1 MSAKW
6 HRFEVESFSYECLQ
20 NWYLSVD
27 RSKMVKHDVLVFVVN
42 HEGIEIVYFSV
53 WQPLSFP
60 TFHRELGTTMCL
72 SRAVTDCYKDVF
84 AYFKDAFVHLA
95 KTYNCYFHLNVAPT
109 DRGLWKMYPNIDQRP
124 RSYSCLMNHRLAIVN
139 CIPILH
145 ASQVDFLRTWKDYIS
160 KEEEIN
166 ACVEKKLEPSVAI
179 IGTLPEDALLRRYH
193 SDISFQESCMPY
205 GIDCRGKFQPEP
217 ENTSTYLFTCAV
229 SDAPRLISDFRTSG
243 SFLALFPLPIYDKT
257 PVFRRRDNGVFV
269 DWRWTAE
276 FRLPYL
282 TEVVTFA
289 VLGLWTVARKYELLD
304 IVSRLPNMQYMNR
317 KHLDSLL
324 DSILLS
330 ITNIVKRKTG
340 PHSNTRQKQKLIK

>member
-1 MSAKW
+1 MLISEFCHTCKHKMSAKW

-60 TFHRELGTTMCL
+60 TVHRELGTTMCL

-145 ASQVDFLRTWKDYIS
+145 ASQVERLYFQRRGNQCMRG
-160 KEEEIN
+160 EE
-166 ACVEKKLEPSVAI
+166 V
-179 IGTLPEDALLRRYH
+179 GTICCNNWHTSRGRSATT
-193 SDISFQESCMPY
+193 ISF
-205 GIDCRGKFQPEP
+205 GHF
-217 ENTSTYLFTCAV
+217 
-229 SDAPRLISDFRTSG
+229 
-243 SFLALFPLPIYDKT
+243 
-257 PVFRRRDNGVFV
+257 
-269 DWRWTAE
+269 
-276 FRLPYL
+276 
-282 TEVVTFA
+282 
-289 VLGLWTVARKYELLD
+289 
-304 IVSRLPNMQYMNR
+304 VSRVMYA
-317 KHLDSLL
+317 
-324 DSILLS
+324 IWY
-330 ITNIVKRKTG
+330 
-340 PHSNTRQKQKLIK
+340 